1 MTAEVLTVKD
11 RPMPLDLLLFK
22 RFKCEI
28 PGFVEA
34 AYAANPGLADLGPIL
49 PIGTEVTVAL
59 PTPATAVK
67 QAPFVDLFA

>member
-1 MTAEVLTVKD
+1 MSTEVLTVAG

-22 RFKCEI
+22 RFKREI

-34 AYAANPGLADLGPIL
+34 TYARNQGLADLGPIL
-49 PIGTEVTVAL
+49 PMGTEITVTL

-67 QAPFVDLFA
+67 QRSFVDLFA